1 MILGGSTNA
10 VLHLIAIAHS
20 IGITLTIDDFARI
33 SDATP
38 FLANLKPSGKY
49 VMEDLGKI
57 GGVPSTHLFFLF
69 LERHNEPCPEVLH
82 YLLKNKFIDGNT
94 LTVTG
99 KTLGENLERWVHKYG
114 ELSANQDI
122 IRPLEN
128 PLKPTGHIR

>member
-57 GGVPSTHLFFLF
+57 GGVPSTRLFFLF
-69 LERHNEPCPEVLH
+69 LERYNELCSEVLH

>member
-20 IGITLTIDDFARI
+20 IGITLTVDDFARV

-38 FLANLKPSGKY
+38 FLANLRPSGKY

-57 GGVPSTHLFFLF
+57 GGVPSMHPFFLF
-69 LERHNEPCPEVLH
+69 LERHNELYPAVLH
-82 YLLKNKFIDGNT
+82 YLLKNKYIDGNT

-122 IRPLEN
+122 IRPLKN